1 MVKVVFT
8 DVNLNMKGGKLML
21 VEDRREKISLLT
33 SYMMNEEAMD

>member
-1 MVKVVFT
+1 MVKIVFS
-8 DVNLNMKGGKLML
+8 DVILNMKEKKLML